1 MALNIDLHK
10 ILKTFDTINQELSES
25 FQEQHSLSLKDA
37 QNQLGMREVQLK
49 TVLEIS
55 KKLILQFDSTQSPP
69 PPKPQSDLTA
79 LKDLTQKFSNLQRL
93 YDYSELLLAQY
104 KAENESLKLENEKIL
119 SYKGT
124 NNLFTVEVYQSEI
137 EDLKKD
143 YSEKMEEFQCNFY
156 LGKIQKLES
165 SHLNKKYVE
174 LQKKYCYLK
183 EQVIEFKK
191 RVMELEE
198 IVVKNNEHRKV
209 TESKY
214 FELVNTHKKMFG
226 YIEKLEVKVRK
237 FQEKHRMRESCSLS
251 ALSRENSLSFYSRIT
266 DEGRSFTLSIS
277 GPIAIFSV

>member
-156 LGKIQKLES
+156 
-165 SHLNKKYVE
+165 
-174 LQKKYCYLK
+174 
-183 EQVIEFKK
+183 
-191 RVMELEE
+191 
-198 IVVKNNEHRKV
+198 
-209 TESKY
+209 
-214 FELVNTHKKMFG
+214 
-226 YIEKLEVKVRK
+226 
-237 FQEKHRMRESCSLS
+237 
-251 ALSRENSLSFYSRIT
+251 
-266 DEGRSFTLSIS
+266 
-277 GPIAIFSV
+277 